1 MTLYRYVDAYRYR
14 RIQLSHPNA
23 GNIRQVKKRA
33 DALWELQANTSHRV
47 YNDWVSGV
55 LMVGVKTSSFTRRI
69 LLVPQDE
76 HAVSIK
82 QVKECAV
89 PGKTIRSTTE
99 DIREGNIQNTV
110 SNKLEGRRTL
120 RPS

>member
-1 MTLYRYVDAYRYR
+1 MTLKRYVDAYCYR
-14 RIQLSHPNA
+14 RTVLSHPNA
-23 GNIRQVKKRA
+23 GNIKKVKQRA
-33 DALWELQANTSHRV
+33 NALWELRTNTSHRV
-47 YNDWVSGV
+47 YNDLVSGV

-99 DIREGNIQNTV
+99 EDSRGKHSEYG
-110 SNKLEGRRTL
+110 S
-120 RPS
+120 